1 MTAPTLTTKEFI
13 QNIPGPV
20 HAFAA
25 EIRKNAPIRVEAVYV
40 VGSVL
45 TPDFQ
50 PAVSDINTLILMQG
64 QSIPFLDFLIGLGS
78 RFKDDGLAPPLVM
91 SEEYVYRSLDTFP
104 IELLNFR
111 EIHHVLFGPDIL
123 ADLVIEFEPLRLQC
137 EREIKA
143 RLLWLGQVY
152 LETMARVELLAPRLI
167 DSVTGFFPLMRAL
180 LVLAGRRPALAES
193 ELIEQVQALLGLED
207 DIFMRLRTMKRQ
219 QKSWQDQSSLRD
231 DYSRFCQAVQTIAHY
246 VDTLAD

>member
-1 MTAPTLTTKEFI
+1 MTSKEFVK
-13 QNIPGPV
+13 NIPGPAQ
-20 HAFAA
+20 AFAG
-25 EIRKNAPIRVEAVYV
+25 EIRKNAPVRVESVYV

-50 PAVSDINTLILMQG
+50 PALSDINTLILTREQNTF
-64 QSIPFLDFLIGLGS
+64 FLDFLITLGQ
-78 RFKDDGLAPPLVM
+78 RFKEDGLAPPLVM

-104 IELLNFR
+104 IEFLNFR

-123 ADLVIEFEPLRLQC
+123 NDLEIEFAPLRLQC

-152 LETMARVELLAPRLI
+152 LETMAQVELLAPRLI
-167 DSVTGFFPLMRAL
+167 DSITGYFPLMRAL
-180 LVLAGRRPALAES
+180 LVLADSRPAHAEAG
-193 ELIEQVQALLGLED
+193 LIEQVQALLGLED

-219 QKSWQDQSSLRD
+219 QKSWLDQASLRE
-231 DYSRFCQAVQTIAHY
+231 DYSRFCQAVWTIAHY